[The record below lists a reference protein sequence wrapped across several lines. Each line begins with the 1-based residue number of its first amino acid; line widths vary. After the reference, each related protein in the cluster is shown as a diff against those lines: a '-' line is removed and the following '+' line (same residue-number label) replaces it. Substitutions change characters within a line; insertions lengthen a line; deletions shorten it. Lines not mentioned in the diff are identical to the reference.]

1 MVGRKS
7 VQRKSSFWVV
17 LRRGSEFAESAW
29 VLLAVV
35 AAVLLLP
42 VVLKKSLDED
52 ETSMCVEVACDCF
65 GLATQSDGHMLV
77 ASGLMFKLYMSAVG
91 GR

>member
-1 MVGRKS
+1 MVRRKS
-7 VQRKSSFWVV
+7 GQRKSSFWVV
-17 LRRGSEFAESAW
+17 PRWVSGFADSAW

-35 AAVLLLP
+35 VAVLLLP
-42 VVLKKSLDED
+42 VVLKSFDED
-52 ETSMCVEVACDCF
+52 ERSRCVGVACDCF
-65 GLATQSDGHMLV
+65 GLATQSDGHTLV